1 MYTFSSKL
9 KLSLIINGLRSFR
22 IDMVLTAP
30 KDIQEVEIML
40 ASESHGGHGEVKMKF
55 DAAGESHAAAES

>member
-9 KLSLIINGLRSFR
+9 KLSFIINGLRSIR

-40 ASESHGGHGEVKMKF
+40 VSESHGGHGEVQN
-55 DAAGESHAAAES
+55 EV